1 MDIEPLSIGILIV
14 ALVLILEIVVMLV
27 KFKVDKMLLLLP
39 VIGLIFVVISLV
51 LNVYREAVRAS
62 VAGAAAPYIVYLI
75 LAAGVIL
82 GFVCFLVWFKG
93 EKEARKLASTVKS
106 IDSAVTGIESDL
118 RGSRMELEHFEE
130 EMSAIKTKIQDYE
143 TKEKGV

>member
-1 MDIEPLSIGILIV
+1 MDMEPSSIGILIV

-39 VIGLIFVVISLV
+39 VIGVLLVIISFV
-51 LNVYREAVRAS
+51 LNVYRETVLAS
-62 VAGAAAPYIVYLI
+62 VAGAAPYIVYLI
-75 LAAGVIL
+75 LASGVIL
-82 GFVCFLVWFKG
+82 GFVSFLVWFKG

-106 IDSAVTGIESDL
+106 IDSAVSGIESDL

>member
-1 MDIEPLSIGILIV
+1 MEPSSIGILIV

-39 VIGLIFVVISLV
+39 VIGVLLVIISFV
-51 LNVYREAVRAS
+51 LNVYRETVLAS
-62 VAGAAAPYIVYLI
+62 VAGAAPYIVYLI
-75 LAAGVIL
+75 LASGVLL
-82 GFVCFLVWFKG
+82 GFVSFLVWFKG

-106 IDSAVTGIESDL
+106 IDSAVSGIESDL

>member
-1 MDIEPLSIGILIV
+1 
-14 ALVLILEIVVMLV
+14 
-27 KFKVDKMLLLLP
+27 
-39 VIGLIFVVISLV
+39 VIISFV
-51 LNVYREAVRAS
+51 LNVYRETVLAS
-62 VAGAAAPYIVYLI
+62 VAGAAPYIVYLI
-75 LAAGVIL
+75 LASGVIL
-82 GFVCFLVWFKG
+82 GFVSFLVWFKG

-106 IDSAVTGIESDL
+106 IDSAVSGIESDL

>member
-1 MDIEPLSIGILIV
+1 MDMEPSSIGILIV

-39 VIGLIFVVISLV
+39 VIGVLLVIISFV
-51 LNVYREAVRAS
+51 LNVYRETVLAS
-62 VAGAAAPYIVYLI
+62 VAGAAPYIVYLI
-75 LAAGVIL
+75 LASGVLL
-82 GFVCFLVWFKG
+82 GFVSFLVWFKG

-106 IDSAVTGIESDL
+106 IDSAVSGIESDL

>member
-1 MDIEPLSIGILIV
+1 MEPSSIGILIV
-14 ALVLILEIVVMLV
+14 AVLLVVEIVVMLV

-39 VIGLIFVVISLV
+39 LIGVVLTVISFV
-51 LNVYREAVRAS
+51 SNVYRGKILSS
-62 VAGAAAPYIVYLI
+62 VAGAAPYIVYVT
-75 LAAGVIL
+75 LASGVIF
-82 GFVCFLVWFKG
+82 GFVSFVVWFKG

-118 RGSRMELEHFEE
+118 RGSSMELEHFEE
-130 EMSAIKTKIQDYE
+130 EMSSIKTKIQDYE